1 MIYLSFC
8 ERLKEER
15 LSKGLNQDDFSAV
28 GEVTK
33 RSQINYEKGDRV
45 PDSDYLM
52 NLLKI
57 GVDVNYILT
66 GNRNVSDPVIQALA
80 NAFKNADEG
89 TRQVVCRVLDLDL
102 SKIKDDADQN
112 KPSIKIENSSVGAL
126 VTGNQNNVNTGI
138 INNERNRNK
147 K

>member
-66 GNRNVSDPVIQALA
+66 GNRDVSDPVIQALA

-112 KPSIKIENSSVGAL
+112 KPKKDGQRVFKNINQYVEGGQAIYKQVIKKED
-126 VTGNQNNVNTGI
+126 
-138 INNERNRNK
+138 
-147 K
+147 